1 MGFPNLESALKI
13 LRHHRVHE
21 MLDGVFFADEAQEK
35 EPRAK
40 SNQNYQ
46 GYAAYRVAESF
57 RVRFF
62 ASRIKEGQIYPRLCC
77 VPPLRVGTKLL
88 REQRKLAESPSRS
101 KLQPM
106 SWVRFRVA
114 DNTPRIPGYGIA
126 IYPIQTSWLISMPWV
141 ATAQTA

>member
-46 GYAAYRVAESF
+46 GYAAYRVAESL
-57 RVRFF
+57 
-62 ASRIKEGQIYPRLCC
+62 AACPRLW
-77 VPPLRVGTKLL
+77 PRVLL
-88 REQRKLAESPSRS
+88 RTCQGRGADLRGSVCHRLAFGRNICPEFACRK
-101 KLQPM
+101 
-106 SWVRFRVA
+106 
-114 DNTPRIPGYGIA
+114 I
-126 IYPIQTSWLISMPWV
+126 
-141 ATAQTA
+141 